1 MWEWLSFPVSK
12 HVLGSCPF
20 SMSSLW
26 LPNPLGWA
34 SLQRGHFQLAV
45 MGHCLGR
52 KRMSEP
58 HLWGPWKT
66 PPSEVWDWEPCSGW
80 NHRAIY
86 SQKLSALQIS
96 TVRKSGKHNQGSWE
110 NQAVDK
116 AVNCSILCTQV
127 LRALSKS
134 ALKHCLTWTAVKAI
148 SPMLSRIVLSNDNKR
163 VGTLEITS

>member
-1 MWEWLSFPVSK
+1 MSLGPVLFPCLPSGSPTPRVELLSNVDTFSWQWWVTAWEGKGCQSHIFE
-12 HVLGSCPF
+12 VLERP
-20 SMSSLW
+20 
-26 LPNPLGWA
+26 
-34 SLQRGHFQLAV
+34 
-45 MGHCLGR
+45 
-52 KRMSEP
+52 
-58 HLWGPWKT
+58 